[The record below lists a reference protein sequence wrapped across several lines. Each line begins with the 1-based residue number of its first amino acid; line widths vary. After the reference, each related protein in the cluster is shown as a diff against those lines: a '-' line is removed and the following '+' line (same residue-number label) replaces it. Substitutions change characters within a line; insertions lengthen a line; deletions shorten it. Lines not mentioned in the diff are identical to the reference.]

1 MAQVVNGSRFDYVVV
16 GAGSAG
22 CALAARLS
30 EDPSVTVALLEA
42 GPEDKALLL
51 RMPSGSGNIL
61 PEKGPHNWGFN
72 STPQPHL
79 LGRETFQPRGRGLG
93 GSSSINGMIYIRGHA
108 RDFDHWRQLGL
119 SGWGYRDVLPYFRR
133 SERNERFADAY
144 HGSEGPLTVSTPSE
158 TSDLYRAF
166 LAAGEAAGYPLTE
179 DFNGRRQE
187 GFGLYQTTIRDG
199 TRASTSAAYLRGEAA
214 SRRNLAVFTRAHV
227 QRVLIREGRAV
238 GVETATARGA
248 EPRTIHASREVVV
261 CAGAFQSPQILM
273 LSGVGPAATLRAA
286 GVPVILD
293 APEVGRNLQDHLD
306 LGLVWD
312 CPLPVTVYSQ
322 TKGLRR
328 ALVGVRYL
336 IDRSGPAR
344 SNHIEAGAFL
354 RTRPEL
360 EIPDIQLHMF
370 DANFFDH
377 ARARPQK
384 DGFAVHVCQLRPE
397 SRGDISLRSSDPF
410 DDPLIN
416 PNYLSTEGDLR
427 TLRDA
432 VAIVRRVVEQAP
444 MNAFRGDEQRPGPGV
459 ASEAEINAWIRETAE
474 TIYHPVGSCRMG
486 ADPAAVLD
494 ADLRVRGVSGLRVAD
509 ASVMPSQIGGNTNAA
524 SIMIG
529 EKAADLLLGRPAL
542 AAEDVPIAE
551 NEAR

>member
-1 MAQVVNGSRFDYVVV
+1 MAQAKDEARFDFVVV

-51 RMPSGSGNIL
+51 KMPSGSGNIL
-61 PEKGPHNWGFN
+61 PEKGPHNWGF
-72 STPQPHL
+72 SSAPQSHL
-79 LGRETFQPRGRGLG
+79 MGRETYQPRGRGLG

-119 SGWGYRDVLPYFRR
+119 TGWGYRDVLPYFRR
-133 SERNERFADAY
+133 SERNERFSDAY
-144 HGSEGPLTVSTPSE
+144 HGTEGPVTVSTPDE
-158 TSDLYRAF
+158 TSELYQAF
-166 LAAGEAAGYPLTE
+166 LSAGQAAGYPLTE
-179 DFNGRRQE
+179 DFNGRSQE
-187 GFGLYQTTIRDG
+187 GFGLFQTTIRDG
-199 TRASTSAAYLRGEAA
+199 ARASSSAAYLRGEAA
-214 SRRNLAVFTRAHV
+214 SRKNLEIFTRAHV
-227 QRVLIREGRAV
+227 QRVLIEEGRAV
-238 GVETATARGA
+238 GVEIAADRGA
-248 EPRTIHASREVVV
+248 QRRIIRASREVVV

-273 LSGVGPAATLRAA
+273 LSGIGPGAALQRA
-286 GVPVILD
+286 GVPVL
-293 APEVGRNLQDHLD
+293 APSPDVGRHLQDHLD

-328 ALVGVRYL
+328 ALVGLRYL

-360 EIPDIQLHMF
+360 ELPDIQLHMF

-377 ARARPQK
+377 ARSRPQK

-397 SRGDISLRSSDPF
+397 SRGEVSLRSADPF
-410 DDPLIN
+410 DDPLID
-416 PNYLSTEGDLR
+416 PNYLATEGDLR

-432 VAIVRRVVEQAP
+432 VGIVRRVVGQSP
-444 MNAFRGDEQRPGPGV
+444 LDVFRGAEERPGPGV
-459 ASEAEINAWIRETAE
+459 RSDDEINAWIRETAE

-486 ADPAAVLD
+486 ADPASVLD
-494 ADLRVRGVSGLRVAD
+494 AELRVRGVKGLRVAD

-529 EKAADLLLGRPAL
+529 EKAADLLLGRSPL
-542 AAEDVPIAE
+542 APQDVSIAE
-551 NEAR
+551 NEVR